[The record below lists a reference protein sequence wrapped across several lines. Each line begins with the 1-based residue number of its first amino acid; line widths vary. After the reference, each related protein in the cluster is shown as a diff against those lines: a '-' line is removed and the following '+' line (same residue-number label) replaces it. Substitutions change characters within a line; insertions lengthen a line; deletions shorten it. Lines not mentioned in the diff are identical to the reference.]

1 MNPSEQNGS
10 TSAVANDEHKQG
22 DVLLL
27 LAACSGDA
35 HAFVELSKPHSERIL
50 RMLYRITNN
59 WHDAEDA
66 LQEALMKAFL
76 HLDSFQ
82 GKASFSTWFTSIAI
96 NTGLMLLRKR
106 RGVIKI
112 AIDNTDEVGTFSEWD
127 FKDPRD
133 NPEQCFEKKQRAD
146 LIQSAIGQLPSKLR
160 NVVALRYSGDLS
172 IREIALSLGI
182 SQAAAKSRLLRAR
195 IKLRG
200 FVQREAGKSPTK
212 VKPMW
217 ANQPVFS
224 KNGSGDIKASPTSRK
239 GKNGISP
246 DLGEYNFVSG
256 KVMNPLWKKT
266 VHPGDEELS
275 PVGGR

>member
-1 MNPSEQNGS
+1 MNPSEQNES
-10 TSAVANDEHKQG
+10 PSAVANDEHKQG
-22 DVLLL
+22 DVLLV

-106 RGVIKI
+106 RGVLKI
-112 AIDNTDEVGTFSEWD
+112 AIDNADEVGTYSEWD
-127 FKDPRD
+127 FKDSRD
-133 NPEQCFEKKQRAD
+133 NPEQCFEKQQQAE
-146 LIQSAIGQLPSKLR
+146 LIQSAIQQLPSKLR
-160 NVVALRYSGDLS
+160 KVVALRYSGDLS
-172 IREIALSLGI
+172 IKEIALSLGI

-195 IKLRG
+195 KKLRG
-200 FVQREAGKSPTK
+200 SVQREARKSPTNTEP
-212 VKPMW
+212 VW
-217 ANQPVFS
+217 AKPVFS
-224 KNGSGDIKASPTSRK
+224 RNRNGDIKASPMRRK
-239 GKNGISP
+239 SKNGSSS
-246 DLGEYNFVSG
+246 DLSEYNLVSVN
-256 KVMNPLWKKT
+256 VMSPIWKKT
-266 VHPGDEELS
+266 IHLGDEELS